1 MEFHIL
7 CATDDNYAQHCGALI
22 SSIFSN
28 NINNEI
34 TVHIIISNLCN
45 NNQLKLKAIAQTYNQ
60 KIEFHYFNS
69 IIIDNFT
76 IGQCGAKSLVT
87 YYRIF
92 IASIIKDPDIKKILY
107 LDCDII
113 VNRDI
118 SDLFLIDMRNY
129 PIAAV
134 QDLNNPTKESHR
146 FNICFEY
153 RDKYFN
159 AGVLL
164 INLELWRV
172 NDYEY
177 QLIQFCSN
185 DKLGYF
191 ADQDALNFVF
201 KNKWLELAPYW
212 NRFSLVEYRNLY
224 FKTKNDEL
232 IYIYKPFIIHYASP
246 AARPWIK
253 NKFIPFRKLYLY
265 YLNKTPWK
273 EKNSFEKINT
283 LQCFNAILHIKAENF
298 LYRSPLL
305 IRIFLTFLF
314 DIILIIFHIIKHRS
328 LRYYSPYK
336 LYKVT
341 VLFFALTRIIT

>member
-1 MEFHIL
+1 MTLHIL
-7 CATDDNYAQHCGALI
+7 CATDDNYAQHCGVLI

-34 TVHIIISNLCN
+34 IIHIIESNLCIQN
-45 NNQLKLKAIAQTYNQ
+45 KSRLNAIAQKFNQ

-69 IIIDNFT
+69 IPIEDFT
-76 IGQCGAKSLVT
+76 IGQCGAKSFVT

-92 IASIIKDPDIKKILY
+92 ITSIIKDINIKRILY

-113 VNRDI
+113 VNRNI
-118 SDLFLIDMRNY
+118 SSLFLIDMTNY

-134 QDLNNPTKESHR
+134 QDLNNPTKEFHR
-146 FNICFEY
+146 FNISFGY
-153 RDKYFN
+153 NDKYFN

-164 INLELWRV
+164 INLDLWRT
-172 NDYEY
+172 NNFEQ

-191 ADQDALNFVF
+191 ADQDSLNVVF

-212 NRFSLVEYRNLY
+212 NRFSLVEYKNVY

-232 IYIYKPFIIHYASP
+232 IYIYEPYIVHYASP
-246 AARPWIK
+246 LARPWLR
-253 NKFIPFRKLYLY
+253 NKFIPLKKLYLH
-265 YLNKTPWK
+265 YLKETPWY
-273 EKNSFEKINT
+273 KNSIFSKVNNI
-283 LQCFNAILHIKAENF
+283 QCFKTILYTKIGNF

-305 IRIFLTFLF
+305 IRIFFTSLF

-328 LRYYSPYK
+328 LRYYSSYK
-336 LYKVT
+336 IK
-341 VLFFALTRIIT
+341 